1 MARYYPIYLDLR
13 GRPCL
18 VIGGDREAL
27 RKALGLLE
35 SEARVT
41 LIAQKTVRDLAVLAD
56 DGRIT
61 WQQRAYREGDLQGV
75 FLAIASPEVSGQFE
89 AIYQEALARGV
100 LVNCMDDPARCV
112 WIAPSIIRRGDVT
125 IAMSTGGRS
134 PAYARWL
141 RANLEEVLPEEFLAL
156 GELMIE
162 LRDEFRRK
170 RLQVSDAER
179 WQIPRDPEVVGLL
192 GEGKREEA
200 KAAFR
205 AWLLAPD

>member
-179 WQIPRDPEVVGLL
+179 WQIPRDHEVVGLL

>member
-156 GELMIE
+156 GELMME
-162 LRDEFRRK
+162 LRDDFRRD
-170 RLQVSDAER
+170 RLHVRDAER
-179 WQIPRDPEVVGLL
+179 WQVPLDHQVVRLL
-192 GEGKREEA
+192 ADGKREEA
-200 KAAFR
+200 KAVFR

>member
-170 RLQVSDAER
+170 RLQISDAER
-179 WQIPRDPEVVGLL
+179 WQVPLDHQVVRLL
-192 GEGKREEA
+192 ADGKREEA
-200 KAAFR
+200 KAVFR